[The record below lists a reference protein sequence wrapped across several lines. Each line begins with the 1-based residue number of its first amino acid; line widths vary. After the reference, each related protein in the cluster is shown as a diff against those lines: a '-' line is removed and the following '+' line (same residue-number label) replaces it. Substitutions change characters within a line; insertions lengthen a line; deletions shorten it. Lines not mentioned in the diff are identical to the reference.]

1 VTDRRESNVAKN
13 ILASLYE
20 KKLARIGKMLTREQG
35 EYRTILEQSGFKV
48 NRRQYPHRFEA
59 ADNLVAEKGNV
70 VLEVSQLLRGGNA
83 FSVFVKRG
91 DRKKTVRL
99 FTGRLK
105 EAIAFADAAQHLA
118 R

>member
-1 VTDRRESNVAKN
+1 MAKN

-20 KKLARIGKMLTREQG
+20 KKLARIGKTLTREQG
-35 EYRTILEQSGFKV
+35 EYLAILEESGFKV
-48 NRRQYPHRFEA
+48 NRRQYPQRFEA

-70 VLEVSQLLRGGNA
+70 VLEVSQLMRGGSA

-91 DRKKTVRL
+91 NCKKTVRL
-99 FTGRLK
+99 STGRLK

-118 R
+118 L

>member
-1 VTDRRESNVAKN
+1 MAKS

-20 KKLARIGKMLTREQG
+20 KKLAIIGKMLTREQG
-35 EYRTILEQSGFKV
+35 EYRTVLEESGFKV
-48 NRRQYPHRFEA
+48 NRRQYPLRFEA

-70 VLEVSQLLRGGNA
+70 VLEVSQLLRGGST
-83 FSVFVKRG
+83 FSVSVKRG

-99 FTGRLK
+99 LTGRLK

-118 R
+118 L